1 MINVIID
8 RDGCISC
15 GQCWETCP
23 DFFAENV
30 EDGWSQ
36 VAAKFRIAGKLNE
49 GVVFEELEECVKKA
63 ADDCPAQVIHVG
75 PPAVGF
81 DPV

>member
-15 GQCWETCP
+15 GQCWDTCP
-23 DFFAENV
+23 KFFEKNA

-36 VAAKFRIAGKLNE
+36 VAKKFRIAGKLNE
-49 GVVFEELEECVKKA
+49 GVAFEDQEECVKKA
-63 ADDCPAQVIHVG
+63 SEDCPAQVIHVG
-75 PPAVGF
+75 PPAQGF
-81 DPV
+81 EPI